1 MQCSNFDLTTIV
13 EEYDDTRSG
22 RVNRGVIGCRH
33 NVFTSV
39 TRSNGERLKRRS
51 VQQLS
56 NARNH
61 DANLAEAAHSINSL
75 RRKGFPQAA
84 HCCSF
89 RKLLNVS
96 GELIVTIPE

>member
-33 NVFTSV
+33 DVFTSV

-89 RKLLNVS
+89 R
-96 GELIVTIPE
+96 ELPNARRQLVVALPE

>member
-1 MQCSNFDLTTIV
+1 M
-13 EEYDDTRSG
+13 
-22 RVNRGVIGCRH
+22 RVNPAVVGGNFAEAQSSYNQLDIWPF
-33 NVFTSV
+33 FTSV

-89 RKLLNVS
+89 R
-96 GELIVTIPE
+96 ELPNARWQLVVALPE